1 MHLALRQAVG
11 DNLADMLIE
20 HLPPFEWTDIARQS
34 DLLALRADV
43 DMIKVDI
50 SAMKTS
56 IMRLEMS
63 DQSTNTRIDHL
74 HSELVSFRDE
84 TNRRFDALE
93 KRVNVVI
100 TAGLAFGLAMLALQV
115 QIVLSLAN
123 I

>member
-1 MHLALRQAVG
+1 MG

-20 HLPPFEWTDIARQS
+20 HIPPFEWTDIARQS

-43 DMIKVDI
+43 NEMKADI
-50 SAMKTS
+50 RTMQTK
-56 IMRLEMS
+56 IVGLDMS
-63 DQSTNTRIDHL
+63 DRSLNARVDHL
-74 HSELVSFRDE
+74 HTELVSFRNE

-115 QIVLSLAN
+115 QIVLSIAN